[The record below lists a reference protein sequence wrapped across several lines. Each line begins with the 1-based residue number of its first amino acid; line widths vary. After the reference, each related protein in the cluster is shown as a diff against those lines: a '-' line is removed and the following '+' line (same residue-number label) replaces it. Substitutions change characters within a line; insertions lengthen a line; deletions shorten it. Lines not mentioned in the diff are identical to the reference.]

1 MEKLNLL
8 LAPMDAITHEA
19 FRNIVGRFGGCD
31 EYFNEMINA
40 SSLLNNGPW
49 EKYYLLEGLEPEKLV
64 WQLTDK
70 SAEKMAGA
78 ARILAERDGKG
89 IDLNMGCSAPQI
101 AKTGAGIAWMLKP
114 VEETAFMV
122 RSVKSE
128 IENSAK
134 DGAKP
139 KRLSVKLRLG
149 DEKYTE
155 ERFFDFCKM
164 LIDEG
169 VEMITLHARRQKQ
182 KHSRHS
188 DWSAVSRLC
197 ERFPGFPIVL
207 NGDVKDFE
215 SLSLALK
222 TAPKVFGVMI
232 ATAAVQKPWI
242 FRSLKDSFE
251 ADENAE
257 NHESLKNRE
266 TVEQCESTN
275 PCVDAQQREN
285 TEQREDSKSRENTK
299 NLENTKNF
307 EFDAEKLAL
316 DFIDEVEKC
325 QPPEFWKTRLQRFF
339 AFYCLN
345 FSFGHYFQS
354 QMINLSDNDDARERI
369 KKYFEKCPED
379 RILSLKSVK

>member
-1 MEKLNLL
+1 MKKLNLL

-19 FRNIVGRFGGCD
+19 FRKIVGRFGGCD

-49 EKYYLLEGLEPEKLV
+49 EKYYLLEGPEPEKLV

-78 ARILAERDGKG
+78 ARILAGRNGKG

-114 VEETAFMV
+114 VEETALMV
-122 RSVKSE
+122 RAVKSE
-128 IENSAK
+128 IENAAK
-134 DGAKP
+134 NGAKP

-155 ERFFDFCKM
+155 ERFFGFCKM

-182 KHSRHS
+182 KHSRRS

-197 ERFPGFPIVL
+197 EMFPGFPVVL

-222 TAPKVFGVMI
+222 TAPKVSGVMI

-242 FRSLKDSFE
+242 FRELKDSFK
-251 ADENAE
+251 ADENYE
-257 NHESLKNRE
+257 NLEVANPLGDKKNR
-266 TVEQCESTN
+266 
-275 PCVDAQQREN
+275 
-285 TEQREDSKSRENTK
+285 
-299 NLENTKNF
+299 
-307 EFDAEKLAL
+307 EFDAEKLAW

-354 QMINLSDNDDARERI
+354 QMINISDSDDARERI
-369 KKYFEKCPED
+369 RMYFEKCPED
-379 RILSLKSVK
+379 RILSVK